1 MGGLVEKTLI
11 ECLLAG
17 DERALR
23 SYYKL
28 HKSRLEAF
36 VSRKIDN
43 MKDVEEIVQDV
54 FLASL
59 DALRDFKY
67 NCSLNTFLCSIAS
80 HKIIDFYRR
89 QKVKNVVFSQLPED
103 FIPLISKLLGPE
115 EEFDLQEIK
124 EQISVVF
131 SRLSM
136 KYQQI
141 LKLKYIEGL
150 SMKEISIKLEM
161 TIKSVESMIFRARQ
175 AFVKEY
181 TLLYC

>member
-1 MGGLVEKTLI
+1 MTDGSERDLI
-11 ECLLAG
+11 ETILVG

-23 SYYKL
+23 AYYAAY
-28 HKSRLEAF
+28 KSRLQSF
-36 VSRKIDN
+36 VSKRIDN
-43 MKDVEEIVQDV
+43 NKDAEEIVQDV

-67 NCSLNTFLCSIAS
+67 NCTLNTFICSIAS
-80 HKIIDFYRR
+80 HKIIDFYRK
-89 QKVKNVVFSQLPED
+89 QKVKNLMFSQLPED

-115 EEFDLQEIK
+115 EEFDLQEIRG
-124 EQISVVF
+124 QISVVF
-131 SRLSM
+131 SRLSL

-150 SMKEISIKLEM
+150 SMKEISSNLEM

-175 AFVKEY
+175 AFIKEY
-181 TLLYC
+181 SLLYC